1 MTPPLS
7 ASHPDSGKRG
17 HSQPSIPRGGL
28 LLALLGLLLLPGLLF
43 ATEGGYQPSLIQFC
57 TPVEFILF
65 AVTLLGVALF
75 HNHTLLVAVGGLA
88 VIVAFKL
95 IFTGFA
101 AGPGWLSYPYWT
113 R

>member
-1 MTPPLS
+1 MAGAPCIGSRQSMIFPVMTRLLS
-7 ASHPDSGKRG
+7 ASHPDSGNPGRPR
-17 HSQPSIPRGGL
+17 PSIPRGGL

-75 HNHTLLVAVGGLA
+75 HNPPSWSPWAGWWSLLR
-88 VIVAFKL
+88 
-95 IFTGFA
+95 
-101 AGPGWLSYPYWT
+101 SS
-113 R
+113 

>member
-1 MTPPLS
+1 M
-7 ASHPDSGKRG
+7 
-17 HSQPSIPRGGL
+17 
-28 LLALLGLLLLPGLLF
+28 LALLGLLLLPGLLF

-101 AGPGWLSYPYWT
+101 AGPGWGDSSLTWGTSGCCSPICWGSCSASPC
-113 R
+113 